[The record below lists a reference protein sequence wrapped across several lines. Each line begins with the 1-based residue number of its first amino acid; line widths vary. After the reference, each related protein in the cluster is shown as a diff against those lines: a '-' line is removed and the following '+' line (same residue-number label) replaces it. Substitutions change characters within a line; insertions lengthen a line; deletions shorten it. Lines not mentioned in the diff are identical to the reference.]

1 MPVAVIYG
9 FLVLIAIITI
19 FNIINSISISVS
31 SRTRQYV
38 VFQAIGL
45 SRRQLGN
52 MIVSEA
58 CAYTLSGS
66 IIGTILGLFCNKLL
80 FNMMIS
86 SYWGDVWTIPWT
98 ELGIILLVMLLSVAL
113 AVYRPIQTIQKMSI
127 IDTIS
132 AQ

>member
-1 MPVAVIYG
+1 M
-9 FLVLIAIITI
+9 
-19 FNIINSISISVS
+19 SVS
-31 SRTRQYV
+31 SRTRQYG

-58 CAYTLSGS
+58 CTYTLSGS

-86 SYWGDVWTIPWT
+86 SHWGDIWTIPWT

>member
-1 MPVAVIYG
+1 
-9 FLVLIAIITI
+9 
-19 FNIINSISISVS
+19 
-31 SRTRQYV
+31 
-38 VFQAIGL
+38 
-45 SRRQLGN
+45 

-58 CAYTLSGS
+58 CTYTLSGS

-86 SYWGDVWTIPWT
+86 SYRGDVWTIPWT